1 MINISSIPEMKNA
14 VEFTKAGK
22 YALAVEE
29 ISSQFE
35 KRIEDNFSGLLRRR
49 LYEKSGNYFFHLVE
63 KFSYMNNK
71 DLVKNEYCIKTCV
84 YQAKKHYTL
93 ADTPSSRV
101 MIANLD
107 RIFNLF

>member
-1 MINISSIPEMKNA
+1 MINISSIPEMKHA
-14 VEFTKAGK
+14 VEFTKEGK

-29 ISSQFE
+29 ISFQFE
-35 KRIEDNFSGLLRRR
+35 KRIEDNFSGVKRRR
-49 LYEKSGNYFFHLVE
+49 LYEKSGNYFFDLLK
-63 KFSYMNNK
+63 KFSYTDDK
-71 DLVKNEYCIKTCV
+71 DLVKHEHCIKVCA
-84 YQAKKHYTL
+84 YQAKKHYNL